1 MGKSNVIKK
10 NEILSQENVM
20 SILDTCYTKALDGIP
35 KVSKPVDVL
44 AEEYL
49 QKNKNVQKAAQAL
62 INAQQVKSATSGF
75 ITSLG
80 GLITLPVAVPANIT
94 SVLYVQMRMVAA
106 IAYMGGYDLQSD
118 KVQTFVYACLLG
130 NSLNDVLKGTGV
142 KFGQKLATNSIQ
154 KISGETIVKIN
165 QKIGMRFITK
175 FGETGVINL
184 GKAVPLV
191 GGLIGA
197 VLTFLQQRP
206 LALRPQN
213 SFLENKQ
220 EPQARFLFSFRNR

>member
-1 MGKSNVIKK
+1 MKRGNTIGKANAIKK
-10 NEILSQENVM
+10 NELLSQEGVM

-35 KVSKPVDVL
+35 KVSKPVAAL
-44 AEEYL
+44 AEDYL
-49 QKNKNVQKAAQAL
+49 KKHKNVQKAAQAL
-62 INAQQVKSATSGF
+62 INSQQVKSATSGF

-80 GLITLPVAVPANIT
+80 GLITLPVAVPANLT
-94 SVLYVQMRMVAA
+94 SVLYIQMRMVAA

-118 KVQTFVYACLLG
+118 QVQTFVYACLLG

-165 QKIGMRFITK
+165 QKVGMRFITK
-175 FGETGVINL
+175 FGEKGVINL

-191 GGLIGA
+191 GGVIGGGA
-197 VLTFLQQRP
+197 DLFATTAIGYTAIKL
-206 LALRPQN
+206 
-213 SFLENKQ
+213 FLEK
-220 EPQARFLFSFRNR
+220 

>member
-10 NEILSQENVM
+10 NEILSQENMM

-35 KVSKPVDVL
+35 KVSKPVDAL

-94 SVLYVQMRMVAA
+94 SVLYIQMRMVAA

-191 GGLIGA
+191 GGLIGGGA
-197 VLTFLQQRP
+197 DLFATTTIGFAATKLFLGNR
-206 LALRPQN
+206 
-213 SFLENKQ
+213 Q
-220 EPQARFLFSFRNR
+220 EPQMRFLFSF

>member
-1 MGKSNVIKK
+1 MGSSNVMKK
-10 NEILSQENVM
+10 NEILSQENIM
-20 SILDTCYTKALDGIP
+20 SILDTCYSKALYGIP
-35 KVSKPVDVL
+35 KVSKPVEAL
-44 AEEYL
+44 AKDYL
-49 QKNKNVQKAAQAL
+49 QKHENLQQAAKAL
-62 INAQQVKSATSGF
+62 IKAQQVKSATSVF

-80 GLITLPVAVPANIT
+80 GFITLPVAVAANIT
-94 SVLYVQMRMVAA
+94 SVLYIQMRMAAA

-118 KVQTFVYACLLG
+118 QVQTFVYACLLG

-175 FGETGVINL
+175 FGEKGVINL

-191 GGLIGA
+191 GGMIGGGA
-197 VLTFLQQRP
+197 D
-206 LALRPQN
+206 
-213 SFLENKQ
+213 
-220 EPQARFLFSFRNR
+220 LFATTTIGYSAIKLFIGK

>member
-1 MGKSNVIKK
+1 
-10 NEILSQENVM
+10 M

-35 KVSKPVDVL
+35 KVSKPVAAL
-44 AEEYL
+44 AEDYL
-49 QKNKNVQKAAQAL
+49 KKHKNVQKAAQAL
-62 INAQQVKSATSGF
+62 INSQQVKSATSGF

-80 GLITLPVAVPANIT
+80 GLITLPVAVPANLT
-94 SVLYVQMRMVAA
+94 SVLYIQMRMVAA

-118 KVQTFVYACLLG
+118 QVQTFVYACLLG

-165 QKIGMRFITK
+165 QKVGMRFITK
-175 FGETGVINL
+175 FGEKGVINL

-191 GGLIGA
+191 GGVIGGGA
-197 VLTFLQQRP
+197 DLFATTAIGYTAIKL
-206 LALRPQN
+206 
-213 SFLENKQ
+213 FLEK
-220 EPQARFLFSFRNR
+220 

>member
-10 NEILSQENVM
+10 NEILSQENMM

-94 SVLYVQMRMVAA
+94 SVLYIQMRMAAA

-191 GGLIGA
+191 GGLIGGGA
-197 VLTFLQQRP
+197 DLFATTTIGFAATKLFLG
-206 LALRPQN
+206 
-213 SFLENKQ
+213 K
-220 EPQARFLFSFRNR
+220 